1 MDRIDAIT
9 RNAGCVILV
18 SHNLLEVRR
27 LCTRTLWMDH
37 GNLIAD
43 GPTEEVLDRYEASNS
58 SLADNRETPDE
69 A

>member
-37 GNLIAD
+37 GHLIAD
-43 GPTEEVLDRYEASNS
+43 GPTEEVLGRYEASNS
-58 SLADNRETPDE
+58 SLAGDRETPDE
-69 A
+69 T